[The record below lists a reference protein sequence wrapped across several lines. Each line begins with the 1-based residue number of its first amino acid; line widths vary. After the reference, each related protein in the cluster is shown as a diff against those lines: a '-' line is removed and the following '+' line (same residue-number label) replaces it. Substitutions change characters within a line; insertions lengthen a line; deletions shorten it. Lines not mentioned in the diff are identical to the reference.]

1 MSDPRTITRLL
12 RECRDDDTGAEAFDS
27 LMPLVYNELRQLAR
41 QQLAR
46 MRSGQTLDTTA
57 LANESYLK
65 LQNHV
70 ALDWTDRQHFYA
82 IAARA
87 MRQILV
93 DYARQRN
100 AGKRYGDKQQVD
112 LDSIAGDSDERAAQ
126 LMHVDELLDRL
137 SDIDSDLVRVVEC
150 RFFAGYSHE
159 ETSSVLGISMRTVQ
173 RRWQRARAWLRE
185 LELASRDDPQLQP

>member
-12 RECRDDDTGAEAFDS
+12 RECRDEDTGEDAFDS
-27 LMPLVYNELRQLAR
+27 LMPLVYDDLRRLAR

-57 LANESYLK
+57 LAHESYLK
-65 LQNHV
+65 LQNHA

-93 DYARQRN
+93 DYARRRN
-100 AGKRYGDKQQVD
+100 AGKRYGDKQQIELEYV
-112 LDSIAGDSDERAAQ
+112 IGDSDERAAQ
-126 LMHVDELLDRL
+126 LLHVDELLERL
-137 SDIDSDLVRVVEC
+137 NDIDSDLVRIVEC
-150 RFFAGYSHE
+150 RFFAGYSQE
-159 ETSSVLGISMRTVQ
+159 ETSSVLGISLRTVQ

-185 LELASRDDPQLQP
+185 LELGAI